1 VDPMVGLDKQFIEA
15 TDSLIALYRGIERRT
30 LDLPSVSVMPFF
42 IFFWSVLK
50 FYFYFLVGIVLII
63 PVNFLIFVFCLGNG
77 SIDHFSCTMFT
88 MYGSGYGGAKPP

>member
-1 VDPMVGLDKQFIEA
+1 MVGLDKQFIEA

-50 FYFYFLVGIVLII
+50 FYFYFLVGIVLIT
-63 PVNFLIFVFCLGNG
+63 PVNFLIFVRNLLPGKWQYRPFFL
-77 SIDHFSCTMFT
+77 HHV
-88 MYGSGYGGAKPP
+88 YYVWV